1 MLLVIFAGVF
11 GSGTTTVDGVKVDTA
26 RFFVPGIVTMSII
39 TAAYAG
45 LMIRTANA
53 REYGLLKRRRA
64 TPVPAAML
72 LGGQAAATL
81 VTTVSMAALLLV
93 IARLGYG
100 VGLSAG
106 ALAATGCTVVVGT
119 LAFACLGYAV
129 AGVVGN
135 ADAAQPIAQATMMPL
150 YFISGVWIPTD
161 QLPNALQ
168 KIASLFPIEHLA
180 AAAHLASVR
189 TSFSAAI
196 SPKDLAAAG
205 RLGAGRGGVRR
216 APLQLAAGDGEG
228 VSDGLR
234 RVRCDPAHELLVELE
249 ARLDRPA
256 QRAGG
261 GHALDPLPLLGREAR
276 RQRDRHV
283 EAARR
288 GLVVVDDVDLDVADL
303 PALGAG
309 VGADRGGHA
318 AGQRCR
324 EQFVRGGAGVRAPEA
339 LGLVGDELVPA
350 VDEDLLAQ
358 GVARGAG
365 GRMEAHTGQRR
376 PREPRRQPR

>member
-1 MLLVIFAGVF
+1 MLRILIRLLKGARRRYQAKGTAEVADSDESAASRGTLALLAHQVRYDLLASFRDPRARFFTMIFPIVLLVIFAGVF

-72 LGGQAAATL
+72 LGGQVAATL
-81 VTTVSMAALLLV
+81 VTTVAMSALLLV

-100 VGLSAG
+100 VSLSAG

-129 AGVVGN
+129 AGAVGN

-161 QLPNALQ
+161 QLPHALQ

-189 TSFSAAI
+189 TSFSAAV
-196 SPKDLAAAG
+196 SLKDLAV
-205 RLGAGRGGVRR
+205 LGAW
-216 APLQLAAGDGEG
+216 ALAA
-228 VSDGLR
+228 
-234 RVRCDPAHELLVELE
+234 
-249 ARLDRPA
+249 
-256 QRAGG
+256 
-261 GHALDPLPLLGREAR
+261 ALF
-276 RQRDRHV
+276 
-283 EAARR
+283 AARR
-288 GLVVVDDVDLDVADL
+288 FSWL
-303 PALGAG
+303 PATAT
-309 VGADRGGHA
+309 A
-318 AGQRCR
+318 
-324 EQFVRGGAGVRAPEA
+324 
-339 LGLVGDELVPA
+339 
-350 VDEDLLAQ
+350 
-358 GVARGAG
+358 
-365 GRMEAHTGQRR
+365 
-376 PREPRRQPR
+376 